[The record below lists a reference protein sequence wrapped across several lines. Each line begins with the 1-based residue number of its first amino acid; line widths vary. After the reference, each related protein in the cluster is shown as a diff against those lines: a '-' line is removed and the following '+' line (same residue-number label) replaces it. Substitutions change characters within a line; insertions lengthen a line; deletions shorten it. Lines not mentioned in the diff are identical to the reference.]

1 MNSEILE
8 NELTQKVYSIDNL
21 ENHITN
27 FVEIQDKTTTQ
38 NTYQNSLTKFY
49 TYLKENDI
57 NTLTLDNSN
66 RVIKK
71 YKSYLKNN
79 TNLASTSIDNYIRV
93 TRIFLNTYLD
103 LKVKKIKKLDNS
115 KTEPKYIEFEEVQGL
130 INTVQYITGN
140 LEQIARDKAIICTLF
155 TGGLRISELLN
166 IKLEDYYLRDGTYYL
181 KIIGKGKAEDK
192 PESIAIPENT
202 ATLINEYLKQRRQ
215 HKRNCNYLFCNSSDK
230 QLTRQA
236 VNKEVKKI
244 ANEYDR
250 LNNTNIAPRVS
261 THTFRHS
268 LARYLL
274 VNKGVPINQVKD
286 ILRHSNIGT
295 TAKYLT
301 TSFEE
306 ITDLRKGIIF

>member
-71 YKSYLKNN
+71 YKIYLKNN

-286 ILRHSNIGT
+286 ILRHSNIET

>member
-66 RVIKK
+66 RLIKK

-286 ILRHSNIGT
+286 ILRHSNIET

-306 ITDLRKGIIF
+306 ITELRKGIIF

>member
-49 TYLKENDI
+49 NYLKENDI

-66 RVIKK
+66 RLIKK

-166 IKLEDYYLRDGTYYL
+166 IKLEDYYLRDRTYYL

-286 ILRHSNIGT
+286 ILRHSNIET

-306 ITDLRKGIIF
+306 ITELRKGIIF

>member
-1 MNSEILE
+1 MNNEILE

-286 ILRHSNIGT
+286 ILRHSNIET

>member
-166 IKLEDYYLRDGTYYL
+166 IKLEDYYLSDGTYYL

-202 ATLINEYLKQRRQ
+202 ATLINEYLKQRRE

-286 ILRHSNIGT
+286 ILRHSNIET

>member
-1 MNSEILE
+1 MNNEILE

-66 RVIKK
+66 RLIKK

-286 ILRHSNIGT
+286 ISRHSNIET

>member
-1 MNSEILE
+1 MNNEILE

-49 TYLKENDI
+49 NYLKENDI

-115 KTEPKYIEFEEVQGL
+115 KTEPKYIELEEVQGL

-286 ILRHSNIGT
+286 ILRHSNIET

>member
-286 ILRHSNIGT
+286 ILRHSNIET

-306 ITDLRKGIIF
+306 ITELRKGIIF

>member
-202 ATLINEYLKQRRQ
+202 ATLINEYLKQRRE

-286 ILRHSNIGT
+286 ILRHSNIET

>member
-286 ILRHSNIGT
+286 ILRHSNIET

>member
-215 HKRNCNYLFCNSSDK
+215 YKRNCNYLFCNSSDK

-286 ILRHSNIGT
+286 ILRHSNIET